1 MFLSRTS
8 ILSAAVSG
16 MIATSFGAAQS
27 AEIIPAS
34 EGEGMIDMVLAGLPI
49 APSLLFFAAGIVGLA
64 VLSRRR
70 GRKTTSL
77 Y

>member
-1 MFLSRTS
+1 MRV
-8 ILSAAVSG
+8 AASG
-16 MIATSFGAAQS
+16 MIFMSLGAAQS
-27 AEIIPAS
+27 DEIVSSAA
-34 EGEGMIDMVLAGLPI
+34 GEGVIDTVLAGLPI
-49 APSLLFFAAGIVGLA
+49 APSLLFFAAGIIGLA

>member
-1 MFLSRTS
+1 MYLFKKIVLGAALSS
-8 ILSAAVSG
+8 LLV
-16 MIATSFGAAQS
+16 MSFGAAR
-27 AEIIPAS
+27 AEVLVHAAS
-34 EGEGMIDMVLAGLPI
+34 DEGVIDAILAGLPI

-70 GRKTTSL
+70 GRKTPSL

>member
-1 MFLSRTS
+1 MFLSRAFV
-8 ILSAAVSG
+8 LGVAASG

-27 AEIIPAS
+27 NEIVSAAAD
-34 EGEGMIDMVLAGLPI
+34 EGVIDTVLAGLPI

-64 VLSRRR
+64 VLSRRKS
-70 GRKTTSL
+70 RKTTSL

>member
-1 MFLSRTS
+1 MLLSRAV

-16 MIATSFGAAQS
+16 MIAMSFGAAQS
-27 AEIIPAS
+27 AEIIPAA
-34 EGEGMIDMVLAGLPI
+34 EGQGMIDTVLAGLPI
-49 APSLLFFAAGIVGLA
+49 APSLLFFAAGIIGLA

>member
-1 MFLSRTS
+1 MGVAVGGMV
-8 ILSAAVSG
+8 SA
-16 MIATSFGAAQS
+16 SFGAAQS
-27 AEIIPAS
+27 DEIVGAAA
-34 EGEGMIDMVLAGLPI
+34 GEGVIDTVLAGLPI

-70 GRKTTSL
+70 SRKSTSL

>member
-1 MFLSRTS
+1 MGV
-8 ILSAAVSG
+8 AVG
-16 MIATSFGAAQS
+16 GAIFTCFGAAQS
-27 AEIIPAS
+27 DEIAGVS
-34 EGEGMIDMVLAGLPI
+34 AGEGVIDTVLAGLPI

-70 GRKTTSL
+70 GRKSTSL